1 MSEALLLTDKQTK
14 MEFCWGLFFGKRKR
28 SKEAGAMPFFF
39 VLHCRKIL
47 CQHLPDFWCFF
58 SYTLQTQKTGFGILV
73 LQVKFISTVRSGC
86 SRFWSGWWVVSSPC
100 FLRWQTGGGN
110 ALAPRKVAYSWH
122 FMFDMSNKKKVAG
135 EVAKIQFFM
144 HQSYVVCWSWDA
156 TTPEDI

>member
-1 MSEALLLTDKQTK
+1 MLDYRSVNSTPKFPMSEALLLTDKQQ
-14 MEFCWGLFFGKRKR
+14 KRWSFVEAFSLAKGSEAKR
-28 SKEAGAMPFFF
+28 LGPFFF
-39 VLHCRKIL
+39 FAPNTALVFKCCRSNSS
-47 CQHLPDFWCFF
+47 P
-58 SYTLQTQKTGFGILV
+58 
-73 LQVKFISTVRSGC
+73 RSG
-86 SRFWSGWWVVSSPC
+86 RVALGGLEWLILLPSPC

-135 EVAKIQFFM
+135 EVVKIQFFM